1 MRHLTRGEIYPEERF
16 MKTRV
21 LGLMLGL
28 AAMVV
33 PTLAHHSFA
42 AEYDPK
48 KPLTVTG
55 PVTKV
60 DWLNPHARVYV
71 DVKDDT
77 GKVTNWE
84 FELGAPNS
92 LIRGGWTRTSIKVG
106 EIVTIEAYRAKDGS
120 FLGNA
125 RTISLADGRKLA
137 AGSPL
142 DNEK

>member
-1 MRHLTRGEIYPEERF
+1 
-16 MKTRV
+16 MKTRAF
-21 LGLMLGL
+21 GLMVGL
-28 AAMVV
+28 SAMVM

-48 KPLTVTG
+48 KPSTATG

-60 DWLNPHARVYV
+60 EWLNPHARVFV
-71 DVKDDT
+71 DVKDDS

-92 LIRGGWTRTSIKVG
+92 LIRSGWTRTSIKPAD
-106 EIVTIEAYRAKDGS
+106 IVTIEAYRAKDGS
-120 FLGNA
+120 NIGNA
-125 RTISLADGRKLA
+125 RSISLPDGRKLA

-142 DNEK
+142 DEKEQSK